1 MFVHYLVIC
10 KISTMKKI
18 LFSLLLLLPF
28 IVFAQQNISY
38 STSFTE
44 PNNGWNKIILMKDG
58 STVYIYTNKSI
69 MHIRVYDN
77 NRKAVK
83 YNQVPFKSSIKGG
96 MKGDES
102 DLKLA
107 FEQNGNVVLLLSGT
121 EGCGLGGYVNCI
133 QSLYR
138 IVIDP
143 AEAKIVNGEKLC
155 NAEKVRSWG
164 YNLDEMTLND
174 IFVAKDPISD
184 MYAVLVFNGYTNLK
198 DMQDRVILMTFDG
211 ANNLKKSVVLDA
223 SSTKAK
229 AIHFAGMCLYDRVVY
244 LGTNMR
250 DTKEKGFDI
259 PLCISVLKDGADA
272 FETNELNI
280 PPFAINSDNKI
291 LYNPGTKMLELI
303 STTVTDKKGFNG
315 YIVRTHKEVSYQST
329 GVSIVDPVTM
339 KVKLTNGLDYTLA
352 DAYAKE
358 HIGENNGFDGVMP
371 SVFLN
376 KDNTT
381 TIIPEERY
389 TINRKNPSRVSSQI
403 ISRTYISKIAL
414 IKVDGQ
420 ANLKESVVIRIR
432 EITGAM
438 NKGSAAD
445 YYFDY
450 KYLNTSENSFIVLND
465 LQENFSKPQSKRPH
479 PMTTISDGNTI
490 IYKVD
495 GGKIEKSYLWGTPQ
509 DKHDNKFAMIGN
521 STYDENTQTWATIVV
536 DGKTKRAQVAWVEL

>member
-1 MFVHYLVIC
+1 
-10 KISTMKKI
+10 MKKI

-38 STSFTE
+38 STSFPE

-58 STVYIYTNKSI
+58 TTVYVYTNKAI
-69 MHIRVYDN
+69 MSIRVYDK
-77 NRKAVK
+77 NRKEIK
-83 YNQVPFKSSIKGG
+83 RKQIPYKSSVKGG
-96 MKGDES
+96 IKGDES
-102 DLKLA
+102 NLKLA
-107 FEQNGNVVLLLSGT
+107 FEQNGNVVLLLSAT
-121 EGCGLGGYVNCI
+121 DGCGLGGYVNCI

-143 AEAKIVNGEKLC
+143 TEAKVINGEKLC
-155 NAEKVRSWG
+155 EAEKVRSWG
-164 YNLDEMTLND
+164 YNLNDMTVND
-174 IFVAKDPISD
+174 IFVAKDPVSD
-184 MYAVLVFNGYTNLK
+184 KYAVLVFNGYTNLK
-198 DMQDRVILMTFDG
+198 DKEDRVILMTFDG
-211 ANNLKKSVVLDA
+211 TNQLKKSVVLDA
-223 SSTKAK
+223 SSAQAK

-272 FETNELNI
+272 FETKELKI
-280 PPFAINSDNKI
+280 SPFAINSDNKI
-291 LYNPGTKMLELI
+291 IYNPGSKMLEFI
-303 STTVTDKKGFNG
+303 STTETDKKGVNG
-315 YIVRTHKEVSYQST
+315 YIVRSFKEVSYQST
-329 GVSIVDPVTM
+329 GMSLVDPITLD
-339 KVKLTNGLDYTLA
+339 VKLTTGLDYSLA

-358 HIGENNGFDGVMP
+358 HIGEKNGFEGVMP

-389 TINRKNPSRVSSQI
+389 TINRKTPTVTSSQI

-414 IKVDGQ
+414 IKVDAQ

-450 KYLNTSENSFIVLND
+450 KYLNTPENSFIVLND
-465 LQENFSKPQSKRPH
+465 LQENFSKPQTKKPH
-479 PMTTISDGNTI
+479 HMTTISDGNTI
-490 IYKVD
+490 LYKIN
-495 GGKIEKSYLWGTPQ
+495 GGQVEKSYLWGTPE